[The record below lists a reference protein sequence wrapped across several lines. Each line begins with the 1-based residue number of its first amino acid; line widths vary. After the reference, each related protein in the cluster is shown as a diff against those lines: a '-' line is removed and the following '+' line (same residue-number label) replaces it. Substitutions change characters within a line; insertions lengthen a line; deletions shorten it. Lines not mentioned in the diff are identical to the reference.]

1 MRTILLSIFGF
12 FMVMGVQA
20 QSIRGKLTD
29 SKSEPLIG
37 ATIIVEGTKSGAQ
50 SDLNGDFVING
61 LNPGK
66 YRLRFQYVGMKNEFK
81 NVELAAG
88 QNLVLNL
95 TLKIDENQLD
105 EAVVVGYGTQTKR
118 EITTISI
125 IDKDIP
131 IDKAKSTT
139 FAITII
145 FNKLVKKFIIDKIN
159 NKSK

>member
-1 MRTILLSIFGF
+1 MRTILLSIFGL

-88 QNLVLNL
+88 QN
-95 TLKIDENQLD
+95 
-105 EAVVVGYGTQTKR
+105 
-118 EITTISI
+118 
-125 IDKDIP
+125 
-131 IDKAKSTT
+131 
-139 FAITII
+139 
-145 FNKLVKKFIIDKIN
+145 
-159 NKSK
+159 